1 MTVSKPIYLDYQ
13 ATTPV
18 SQRVIDFMQ
27 SYYAEHYGNP
37 HSHHHSMGWESNA
50 AVDIARNQIAHS
62 INADPAEIFFTSGA
76 TESNNLA
83 LIGLANGS
91 KDRKK
96 IMVSSIE
103 HKCILASARYL
114 EDQGFE
120 TVYIPVDECGFVDLN
135 FIEDQLDDSTL
146 MLSVIHVNNEIGT
159 IQPIQKIGELC
170 KKNGVIFHTDAAQ
183 SLATASIDV
192 DESQIDMMSLSAH
205 KVYGPKGIGALY
217 IRKGIE
223 QDIQPIIWGG
233 GQEGGIRSGTLPT
246 ALCAGFGLAIDIMQS
261 EREELVSNTSLLRQ
275 LFFEKLTEQR
285 NEIRLVGPDLGY
297 ERHFGNLSICFDG
310 YDAEDLIS
318 VMQPKLA
325 VSTGSA
331 CTSGFPEPSHVLTA
345 IGLSEEISKSV
356 IRFGFG
362 KYTEWSETKK
372 AFSVILESIDKI
384 DSRQ

>member
-27 SYYAEHYGNP
+27 SYHAEHYGNP

-120 TVYIPVDECGFVDLN
+120 IVYIPVDEFGFVDLN

-146 MLSVIHVNNEIGT
+146 MVSVIHVNNEIGT

-205 KVYGPKGIGALY
+205 KFYGPKGIGALY

-233 GQEGGIRSGTLPT
+233 GHDLLP
-246 ALCAGFGLAIDIMQS
+246 
-261 EREELVSNTSLLRQ
+261 
-275 LFFEKLTEQR
+275 K
-285 NEIRLVGPDLGY
+285 
-297 ERHFGNLSICFDG
+297 
-310 YDAEDLIS
+310 
-318 VMQPKLA
+318 
-325 VSTGSA
+325 
-331 CTSGFPEPSHVLTA
+331 
-345 IGLSEEISKSV
+345 
-356 IRFGFG
+356 
-362 KYTEWSETKK
+362 
-372 AFSVILESIDKI
+372 
-384 DSRQ
+384 

>member
-27 SYYAEHYGNP
+27 SYHAEHYGNP

-120 TVYIPVDECGFVDLN
+120 IVYIPVDECGFVDLN

-192 DESQIDMMSLSAH
+192 DESKIDMMSLSAH

-246 ALCAGFGLAIDIMQS
+246 PLCAGFGLAIDIMQS
-261 EREELVSNTSLLRQ
+261 EREEMVSYTSELRY

-331 CTSGFPEPSHVLTA
+331 CTSGIPEPSHVLTA
-345 IGLSEEISKSV
+345 IGLSEEVSKSV

-362 KYTEWSETKK
+362 KYTEWSDTIE
-372 AFSVILESIDKI
+372 AMNILIASMNKI
-384 DSRQ
+384 DRRA

>member
-27 SYYAEHYGNP
+27 SYHAEHYGNP

-114 EDQGFE
+114 EDQDFE
-120 TVYIPVDECGFVDLN
+120 IVYIPVDESGFVDLN
-135 FIEDQLDDSTL
+135 FIEDQLDNSTL
-146 MLSVIHVNNEIGT
+146 MVSVMHVNNEIGT
-159 IQPIQKIGELC
+159 IQPIEKIGELC

-192 DESQIDMMSLSAH
+192 DESKIDMMSLSAH

-233 GQEGGIRSGTLPT
+233 GQEGGIRSGTLST

-261 EREELVSNTSLLRQ
+261 EREELVSDTSLLRQ

-318 VMQPKLA
+318 VMQPKLS

-331 CTSGFPEPSHVLTA
+331 CTSGIPEPSHVLTA

-362 KYTEWSETKK
+362 KYTDWDEIQK
-372 AFSVILESIDKI
+372 AIDIMISTLEAIDN
-384 DSRQ
+384 R

>member
-27 SYYAEHYGNP
+27 SYHAEHYGNP

-120 TVYIPVDECGFVDLN
+120 IVYIPVDECGFVDLN

-192 DESQIDMMSLSAH
+192 DESKIDMMSLSAH

-246 ALCAGFGLAIDIMQS
+246 ALCAGFGLAIDIMES
-261 EREELVSNTSLLRQ
+261 EREELVSDTSLLRQ

-318 VMQPKLA
+318 VMQPKLS

-331 CTSGFPEPSHVLTA
+331 CTSGIPEPSHVLTA

-362 KYTEWSETKK
+362 KYTDWDEIQKAIDIMISTLET
-372 AFSVILESIDKI
+372 I
-384 DSRQ
+384 DSR

>member
-27 SYYAEHYGNP
+27 SYHAEHYGNP

-120 TVYIPVDECGFVDLN
+120 IVYIPVDECGFVDLN

-170 KKNGVIFHTDAAQ
+170 KKNGVTFHTDAAQ

-217 IRKGIE
+217 IRKDIE

-261 EREELVSNTSLLRQ
+261 EREELVSHTSELRY

-285 NEIRLVGPDLGY
+285 NEISLVGPDLGY

-331 CTSGFPEPSHVLTA
+331 CTSGIPEPSHVLTA

-362 KYTEWSETKK
+362 KYTDWDEIQK
-372 AFSVILESIDKI
+372 AIDIMISTLEAIDN
-384 DSRQ
+384 R